1 MTLPTSNPS
10 SLATELVTTHRHDV
24 EDDDIGDDDGADGD
38 DDGADGDDNGA
49 DGDDDGADGDD
60 DGADGDDLLIMPM
73 WMASV
78 SMSATKN
85 DQSEDEKYVCQS
97 VCLSRKMINLK
108 QIYLSRKIIIFS
120 RRFLL
125 NLPQPPQQA
134 LFLPP
139 LILA

>member
-38 DDGADGDDNGA
+38 D
-49 DGDDDGADGDD
+49 
-60 DGADGDDLLIMPM
+60 LLIMPM
-73 WMASV
+73 WVASV

-97 VCLSRKMINLK
+97 VSLSVCHEK
-108 QIYLSRKIIIFS
+108 
-120 RRFLL
+120 
-125 NLPQPPQQA
+125 
-134 LFLPP
+134 
-139 LILA
+139 

>member
-24 EDDDIGDDDGADGD
+24 EDDDIGDHD
-38 DDGADGDDNGA
+38 GA

-73 WMASV
+73 WVASV

-85 DQSEDEKYVCQS
+85 DQSEEEKICLS
-97 VCLSRKMINLK
+97 VCLSVTKNDQFQTNLSVCHGK
-108 QIYLSRKIIIFS
+108 LSQ
-120 RRFLL
+120 LVL
-125 NLPQPPQQA
+125 
-134 LFLPP
+134 
-139 LILA
+139 